1 MAPPHFFLDFS
12 SHLLNVKR
20 WTLRECLTATPLF
33 RYVPPPKFLVSYL
46 RKKRRLTMTQP
57 LKTIKIMRLTDVI
70 VIFLPII
77 YKTEIENR

>member
-1 MAPPHFFLDFS
+1 
-12 SHLLNVKR
+12 
-20 WTLRECLTATPLF
+20 
-33 RYVPPPKFLVSYL
+33 
-46 RKKRRLTMTQP
+46 MTQP